1 MNPIDIGDLV
11 AVYLSGHGRNLLGVI
26 TETWA
31 HNNVWIV
38 TWLDGTRTNYY
49 KDDVLALKKH
59 FDYLTLEPH
68 KHKI

>member
-49 KDDVLALKKH
+49 KDDVLALKSISI
-59 FDYLTLEPH
+59 T
-68 KHKI
+68 

>member
-11 AVYLSGHGRNLLGVI
+11 SVYSSGLQKNLLGVV

-38 TWLDGTRTNYY
+38 TWLDGTRVHYFT
-49 KDDVLALKKH
+49 DDLLKLKQQ
-59 FDYLTLEPH
+59 FYYLTLEPH